1 MERLKEL
8 AEMLTGEYREFDHKI
23 KNFEEIAEKEGIVI
37 VYGASDDL
45 CEFRGAIYDEM
56 GCWGGD
62 TFYLTEDGKLHDD
75 MPKTNHRYIQ
85 ADWCKGDFSWTYQ
98 TDIPHENFEIYER
111 GDKYCKGFVFYLKEA
126 VEPLIKLCGNGEP
139 MAQKICRNETENDE
153 VDEFVC
159 SACGLILQE
168 FQEVRVDEDDGE
180 ETRHQFIIRYCPQCG
195 AKVVDDD

>member
-1 MERLKEL
+1 MDAEITKEVERIAFSTCPLQKLSEYITDCTKCGENGYCLRQRHAKQFLEAGYGNIMEAIQCVLLHAAKVMNAARWSAEDNGKAVRLLEL
-8 AEMLTGEYREFDHKI
+8 VAK
-23 KNFEEIAEKEGIVI
+23 
-37 VYGASDDL
+37 VYGVELYESD
-45 CEFRGAIYDEM
+45 
-56 GCWGGD
+56 
-62 TFYLTEDGKLHDD
+62 
-75 MPKTNHRYIQ
+75 
-85 ADWCKGDFSWTYQ
+85 
-98 TDIPHENFEIYER
+98 
-111 GDKYCKGFVFYLKEA
+111 DKYCKGFVFYLKEA
-126 VEPLIKLCGNGEP
+126 VEPLIKLCGNDEP